1 MPETTPN
8 ATSRWRPGSSL
19 LASELQIMFRR
30 WRHLAILGVL
40 AAVPVLIALAVRF
53 FDSPG
58 SGEGPPFLDRATQNG
73 LFIGITALVI
83 CVPLFLPLA
92 VGVVAGDTVA
102 GEAGQGT
109 LRYLLLSPAGR
120 TRLLAVKLTGVAVF
134 CAAATLT
141 VVVVG
146 ALVGLALFGA
156 QDVAVLSGGTI
167 TPWESAG
174 RALLAAGYVTTSL
187 LGLAAVGL
195 FISTLTDVPVG
206 AMAATVT
213 LAVVAQVLGQIPQI
227 DWLHP
232 WLLTYRWFDVAD
244 VLRDPV
250 AWESF
255 RLNALLQAGYVV
267 VFSALAWARFTSKD
281 VLS

>member
-1 MPETTPN
+1 MP
-8 ATSRWRPGSSL
+8 SRLTRPGPSL
-19 LASELQIMFRR
+19 LASELHVMFRR
-30 WRHLAILGVL
+30 ARHLAILGVL

-53 FDSPG
+53 SDGPDT
-58 SGEGPPFLDRATQNG
+58 GEGPPFLDRVTDNG
-73 LFIGITALVI
+73 LFVGITALVI

-92 VGVVAGDTVA
+92 VGVVAGDTIA

-120 TRLLAVKLTGVAVF
+120 TRLLAVKLAGVVVF
-134 CAAATLT
+134 CTVATLT
-141 VVVVG
+141 VVAVG
-146 ALVGLALFGA
+146 AAIGVALFGA

-167 TPWESAG
+167 TPGESVG
-174 RALLAAGYVTTSL
+174 RALLAAGYVTVSL
-187 LGLAAVGL
+187 VGL
-195 FISTLTDVPVG
+195 GAIGLFVSTLTDVPVG

-213 LAVVAQVLGQIPQI
+213 LAVVSQVLGQIPQI

-232 WLLTYRWFDVAD
+232 WLFTYRWFDVAD

-250 AWESF
+250 SWDSF
-255 RLNALLQAGYVV
+255 RLNAVLQGAYVA
-267 VFSALAWARFTSKD
+267 VFSTLAWARFTTKD

>member
-1 MPETTPN
+1 
-8 ATSRWRPGSSL
+8 L
-19 LASELQIMFRR
+19 LTSELQVMFRR
-30 WRHLAILGVL
+30 ARHLAIFGVL

-53 FDSPG
+53 FDGPD
-58 SGEGPPFLDRATQNG
+58 SGDGPPFLDRVTDNG
-73 LFIGITALVI
+73 LFVGITALVI

-92 VGVVAGDTVA
+92 VGVVAGDTIA

-120 TRLLAVKLTGVAVF
+120 TRLLAVKLAGVVVF
-134 CAAATLT
+134 CTAATL
-141 VVVVG
+141 VVVAVG
-146 ALVGLALFGA
+146 AAIGLALFGA

-174 RALLAAGYVTTSL
+174 RALLAAGYVTVSL
-187 LGLAAVGL
+187 VGL
-195 FISTLTDVPVG
+195 GAIGLFVSTLTDVPVG

-213 LAVVAQVLGQIPQI
+213 LAVVSQVLGQIPQI

-232 WLLTYRWFDVAD
+232 WLFTYRWFDVAD

-250 AWESF
+250 SWDSF
-255 RLNALLQAGYVV
+255 RLNALLQGAYVA
-267 VFSALAWARFTSKD
+267 VFSALAWARFTTKD

>member
-1 MPETTPN
+1 MP
-8 ATSRWRPGSSL
+8 SRLARPGPSL
-19 LASELQIMFRR
+19 LASELHVMFRR
-30 WRHLAILGVL
+30 ARHLAILGVL

-53 FDSPG
+53 SDGPDT
-58 SGEGPPFLDRATQNG
+58 GEGPPFLDRVTDNG
-73 LFIGITALVI
+73 LFVGITALVI

-92 VGVVAGDTVA
+92 VGVVAGDTIA

-120 TRLLAVKLTGVAVF
+120 TRLLAVKLAGVVVF
-134 CAAATLT
+134 CTVATLT
-141 VVVVG
+141 VVAVG
-146 ALVGLALFGA
+146 AAIGVALFGA

-167 TPWESAG
+167 TPAESVG
-174 RALLAAGYVTTSL
+174 RALLAAGYVTVSL
-187 LGLAAVGL
+187 VGL
-195 FISTLTDVPVG
+195 GAIGLFVSTLTDVPVG

-213 LAVVAQVLGQIPQI
+213 LAVVSQVLGQIPQI

-232 WLLTYRWFDVAD
+232 WLFTYRWFDVAD

-250 AWESF
+250 SWDSF
-255 RLNALLQAGYVV
+255 RLNAVLQGAYVA
-267 VFSALAWARFTSKD
+267 VFSTLAWARFTTKD

>member
-1 MPETTPN
+1 
-8 ATSRWRPGSSL
+8 
-19 LASELQIMFRR
+19 MFSR

-40 AAVPVLIALAVRF
+40 AAVPILIALAVRF
-53 FDSPG
+53 FDSPD
-58 SGEGPPFLDRATQNG
+58 SGDGPPFLDRVTQNG
-73 LFIGITALVI
+73 LFVGITALVI

-120 TRLLAVKLTGVAVF
+120 TRLLLVKLAGVVVF

-141 VVVVG
+141 VVFVG
-146 ALVGLALFGA
+146 ALIGLALFGA

-174 RALLAAGYVTTSL
+174 RALLAAGYVTLSL
-187 LGLAAVGL
+187 VGLAAVGM

-255 RLNALLQAGYVV
+255 RLNALLQGGYVV
-267 VFSALAWARFTSKD
+267 VFSALAWARFTTKD

>member
-1 MPETTPN
+1 MP
-8 ATSRWRPGSSL
+8 SRLARPGPSL
-19 LASELQIMFRR
+19 LASELHVMFRR
-30 WRHLAILGVL
+30 ARHLAILGVL

-53 FDSPG
+53 SDGPDT
-58 SGEGPPFLDRATQNG
+58 GEGPPFLDRVTDNG
-73 LFIGITALVI
+73 LFVGITALVI

-92 VGVVAGDTVA
+92 VGVVAGDTIA

-120 TRLLAVKLTGVAVF
+120 TRLLAVKLAGVVVF
-134 CAAATLT
+134 CTVATLT
-141 VVVVG
+141 VVAVG
-146 ALVGLALFGA
+146 AAIGVALFGV

-167 TPWESAG
+167 TPVESVG
-174 RALLAAGYVTTSL
+174 RALLAAGYVTVSL
-187 LGLAAVGL
+187 VGL
-195 FISTLTDVPVG
+195 GAIGLFVSTLTDVPVG

-213 LAVVAQVLGQIPQI
+213 LAVVSQVLGQIPQI

-232 WLLTYRWFDVAD
+232 WLFTYRWFDVAD

-250 AWESF
+250 SWDSF
-255 RLNALLQAGYVV
+255 RQNAVLQGAYVA
-267 VFSALAWARFTSKD
+267 VFSTLAWARFTTKD

>member
-1 MPETTPN
+1 MP
-8 ATSRWRPGSSL
+8 SRLARPGPSL
-19 LASELQIMFRR
+19 LASELHVMFRR
-30 WRHLAILGVL
+30 ARHLAILGVL

-53 FDSPG
+53 SDGPDT
-58 SGEGPPFLDRATQNG
+58 GEGPPFLDRVTDNG
-73 LFIGITALVI
+73 LFVGITALVI

-92 VGVVAGDTVA
+92 VGVVAGDTIA

-120 TRLLAVKLTGVAVF
+120 TRLLAVKLAGVVVF
-134 CAAATLT
+134 CTVATLT
-141 VVVVG
+141 VVAVG
-146 ALVGLALFGA
+146 AAIGVALFGA

-167 TPWESAG
+167 TPGESVG
-174 RALLAAGYVTTSL
+174 RALLAAGYVTVSL
-187 LGLAAVGL
+187 VGL
-195 FISTLTDVPVG
+195 GAIGLFVSTLTDVPVG

-213 LAVVAQVLGQIPQI
+213 LAVVSQVLGQIPQI

-232 WLLTYRWFDVAD
+232 WLFTYRWFDVAD

-250 AWESF
+250 SWDSF
-255 RLNALLQAGYVV
+255 RQNAVLQGAYVA
-267 VFSALAWARFTSKD
+267 VFSTLAWARFTTKD

>member
-1 MPETTPN
+1 MP
-8 ATSRWRPGSSL
+8 SRLARPGPSL
-19 LASELQIMFRR
+19 LASELHVMFRR
-30 WRHLAILGVL
+30 ARHLAILGVL

-53 FDSPG
+53 SDGPDT
-58 SGEGPPFLDRATQNG
+58 GEGPPFLDRVTDNG
-73 LFIGITALVI
+73 LFVGITALVI

-92 VGVVAGDTVA
+92 VGVVAGDTIA

-120 TRLLAVKLTGVAVF
+120 TRLLAVKLAGVVVF
-134 CAAATLT
+134 CTVATLT
-141 VVVVG
+141 VVAVG
-146 ALVGLALFGA
+146 AAIGVALFGV

-167 TPWESAG
+167 TPGESVG
-174 RALLAAGYVTTSL
+174 RALLAAGYVTVSL
-187 LGLAAVGL
+187 VGL
-195 FISTLTDVPVG
+195 GAIGLFVSTLTDVPVG

-213 LAVVAQVLGQIPQI
+213 LAVVSQVLGQIPQI

-232 WLLTYRWFDVAD
+232 WLFTYRWFDVAD

-250 AWESF
+250 SWDSF
-255 RLNALLQAGYVV
+255 RQNAVLQGAYVA
-267 VFSALAWARFTSKD
+267 VFSALAWARFTTKD

>member
-1 MPETTPN
+1 M
-8 ATSRWRPGSSL
+8 GSL
-19 LASELQIMFRR
+19 LASELRVMFTR

-40 AAVPVLIALAVRF
+40 AAVPVLIALAVFF
-53 FDSPG
+53 FDGPD
-58 SGEGPPFLDRATQNG
+58 SGDGPPFLDRVTDNG
-73 LFIGITALVI
+73 LFVGITALVI

-120 TRLLAVKLTGVAVF
+120 TRLLVVKLAGVVVF
-134 CAAATLT
+134 CCAATLT
-141 VVVVG
+141 VVAVG
-146 ALVGLALFGA
+146 AAVGVALFGA

-167 TPWESAG
+167 TPGESAG
-174 RALLAAGYVTTSL
+174 RALLAAGYVTVSL
-187 LGLAAVGL
+187 VGL
-195 FISTLTDVPVG
+195 GTIGLFVSTLTDVPVG

-227 DWLHP
+227 GWLHP
-232 WLLTYRWFDVAD
+232 WLFTYRWFDVAD

-250 AWESF
+250 AWGSF
-255 RLNALLQAGYVV
+255 RLNAVLQGAYVL
-267 VFSALAWARFTSKD
+267 VFGALAWARFTTKD
-281 VLS
+281 ILS

>member
-1 MPETTPN
+1 MP
-8 ATSRWRPGSSL
+8 SRLARPGASL
-19 LASELQIMFRR
+19 LASELHVMFRR
-30 WRHLAILGVL
+30 ARHLAILGVL

-53 FDSPG
+53 SDGPDT
-58 SGEGPPFLDRATQNG
+58 GEGPPFLDRVTDNG
-73 LFIGITALVI
+73 LFVGITALVI

-92 VGVVAGDTVA
+92 VGVVAGDTIA

-120 TRLLAVKLTGVAVF
+120 TRLLAVKLAGVVVF
-134 CAAATLT
+134 CTVATLT
-141 VVVVG
+141 VVAVG
-146 ALVGLALFGA
+146 AAIGVALFGV

-167 TPWESAG
+167 TPGESVG
-174 RALLAAGYVTTSL
+174 RALLAAGYVTVSL
-187 LGLAAVGL
+187 VGL
-195 FISTLTDVPVG
+195 GTIGLFVSTLTDVPVG

-213 LAVVAQVLGQIPQI
+213 LAVVSQVLGQIPQI

-232 WLLTYRWFDVAD
+232 WLFTYRWFDVAD

-250 AWESF
+250 SWDSF
-255 RLNALLQAGYVV
+255 RQNAVLQGAYVA
-267 VFSALAWARFTSKD
+267 VFSTLAWARFTTKD

>member
-1 MPETTPN
+1 MPERRPG
-8 ATSRWRPGSSL
+8 RPGSSL
-19 LASELQIMFRR
+19 LASELTIMFRR
-30 WRHLAILGVL
+30 WRHLAILAVL
-40 AAVPVLIALAVRF
+40 AAVPVLIALAVFF
-53 FDSPG
+53 FDGPD
-58 SGEGPPFLDRATQNG
+58 SGEGPPFLDRVTQNG
-73 LFIGITALVI
+73 LFVGITGLLI

-120 TRLLAVKLTGVAVF
+120 TRLLLVKLAGVVVF
-134 CAAATLT
+134 CAVATLT
-141 VVVVG
+141 VVLVG
-146 ALVGLALFGA
+146 AGVGLALFGA
-156 QDVAVLSGGTI
+156 QDVAVLSGGSI
-167 TPWESAG
+167 SPAESFG
-174 RALLAAGYVTTSL
+174 RALLAAGYVTVSL
-187 LGLAAVGL
+187 VGL
-195 FISTLTDVPVG
+195 GSIGLFVSTLTDVPVG

-213 LAVVAQVLGQIPQI
+213 LAVVSQVLGQIPQV

-232 WLLTYRWFDVAD
+232 WLFTYRWFDVAD

-250 AWESF
+250 AWQSF
-255 RLNALLQAGYVV
+255 RLNALLQGAYVA

>member
-1 MPETTPN
+1 MP
-8 ATSRWRPGSSL
+8 SRLARPGPSL
-19 LASELQIMFRR
+19 LASELHVMFRR
-30 WRHLAILGVL
+30 ARHLAILGVL

-53 FDSPG
+53 SDGPDT
-58 SGEGPPFLDRATQNG
+58 GEGPPFLDRVTDNG
-73 LFIGITALVI
+73 LFVGITALVI

-92 VGVVAGDTVA
+92 VGVVAGDTIA

-120 TRLLAVKLTGVAVF
+120 TRLLAVKLAGVVVF
-134 CAAATLT
+134 CTVATLT
-141 VVVVG
+141 VVAVG
-146 ALVGLALFGA
+146 AAIGVALFGA

-167 TPWESAG
+167 TPGESVG
-174 RALLAAGYVTTSL
+174 RALLAAGYVTVSL
-187 LGLAAVGL
+187 VGL
-195 FISTLTDVPVG
+195 GAIGLFVSTLTDVPVG

-213 LAVVAQVLGQIPQI
+213 LAVVSQVLGQIPQI

-232 WLLTYRWFDVAD
+232 WLFTYRWFDVAD

-250 AWESF
+250 SWDSF
-255 RLNALLQAGYVV
+255 RLNAVLQGAYVA
-267 VFSALAWARFTSKD
+267 VFSTLAWARFTTKD

>member
-1 MPETTPN
+1 
-8 ATSRWRPGSSL
+8 
-19 LASELQIMFRR
+19 MFRR
-30 WRHLAILGVL
+30 ARHLAILGVL

-53 FDSPG
+53 FDGPD
-58 SGEGPPFLDRATQNG
+58 SGDGPPFLDRVTDNG
-73 LFIGITALVI
+73 LFVGITALVI

-92 VGVVAGDTVA
+92 VGVVAGDTIA

-120 TRLLAVKLTGVAVF
+120 TRLLAVKLAGVVVF
-134 CAAATLT
+134 CTAATL
-141 VVVVG
+141 VVVSVG
-146 ALVGLALFGA
+146 AAIGLA

-174 RALLAAGYVTTSL
+174 RALLAAGYVTVSL
-187 LGLAAVGL
+187 VGL
-195 FISTLTDVPVG
+195 GAIGLFVSTLTDVPVG

-213 LAVVAQVLGQIPQI
+213 LAVVSQVLGQIPQI

-232 WLLTYRWFDVAD
+232 WLFTYRWFDVAD

-250 AWESF
+250 SWDSF
-255 RLNALLQAGYVV
+255 RLNALLQGAYVV
-267 VFSALAWARFTSKD
+267 VFAALAWARFTTKD

>member
-1 MPETTPN
+1 MP
-8 ATSRWRPGSSL
+8 SRLARPGASL
-19 LASELQIMFRR
+19 LASELHVMFRR
-30 WRHLAILGVL
+30 ARHLAILGVL

-53 FDSPG
+53 SDGPDT
-58 SGEGPPFLDRATQNG
+58 GEGPPFLDRVTDNG
-73 LFIGITALVI
+73 LFVGITALVI

-92 VGVVAGDTVA
+92 VGVVAGDTIA

-120 TRLLAVKLTGVAVF
+120 TRLLAVKLAGVVVF
-134 CAAATLT
+134 CTVATLT
-141 VVVVG
+141 VVAVG
-146 ALVGLALFGA
+146 AAIGVALFGV

-167 TPWESAG
+167 TPGESVG
-174 RALLAAGYVTTSL
+174 RALLAAGYVTVSL
-187 LGLAAVGL
+187 VGL
-195 FISTLTDVPVG
+195 GAIGLFVSTLTDVPVG

-213 LAVVAQVLGQIPQI
+213 LAVVSQVLGQIPQI

-232 WLLTYRWFDVAD
+232 WLFTYRWFDVAD

-250 AWESF
+250 SWDSF
-255 RLNALLQAGYVV
+255 RQNAVLQGAYVA
-267 VFSALAWARFTSKD
+267 VFSTLAWARFTTKD

>member
-1 MPETTPN
+1 MP
-8 ATSRWRPGSSL
+8 SRLARPGPSL
-19 LASELQIMFRR
+19 LASELHVMFRR
-30 WRHLAILGVL
+30 ARHLAILGVL

-53 FDSPG
+53 SDGPDT
-58 SGEGPPFLDRATQNG
+58 GEGPPFLDRVTDNG
-73 LFIGITALVI
+73 LFVGITALVI

-92 VGVVAGDTVA
+92 VGVVAGDTIA

-120 TRLLAVKLTGVAVF
+120 TRLLAVKLAGVVVF
-134 CAAATLT
+134 CTVATLT
-141 VVVVG
+141 VVAVG
-146 ALVGLALFGA
+146 AAIGVALFGV

-167 TPWESAG
+167 TPGESVG
-174 RALLAAGYVTTSL
+174 RALLAAGYVTVSL
-187 LGLAAVGL
+187 VGL
-195 FISTLTDVPVG
+195 GAIGLFVSTLTDVPVG

-213 LAVVAQVLGQIPQI
+213 LAVVSQVLGQIPQI

-232 WLLTYRWFDVAD
+232 WLFTYRWFDVAD

-250 AWESF
+250 SWDSF
-255 RLNALLQAGYVV
+255 RQNAVLQGAYVA
-267 VFSALAWARFTSKD
+267 VFSTLAWARFTTKD